1 MTMYKLSQFPK
12 NVRYTMTEYHLFAT
26 LPQSGR
32 KVGSA
37 DIVAAR
43 AKHGEWDVK
52 FPLKNV
58 TTQMARLIDKIE
70 DNDEPFRIYKG
81 RQEETN
87 GPGNI
92 PVEYWLAPRGRE
104 QKKKKKKKANGK

>member
-1 MTMYKLSQFPK
+1 MYKLAQFPK

-26 LPQSGR
+26 LPQNGR

-58 TTQMARLIDKIE
+58 TTQMNWLIDKVE
-70 DNDEPFRIYKG
+70 TNDEPFRIFKD
-81 RQEETN
+81 RQADTD

-92 PVEYWLAPRGRE
+92 PVEYWLGPYTG
-104 QKKKKKKKANGK
+104 KSKKKKKANGK